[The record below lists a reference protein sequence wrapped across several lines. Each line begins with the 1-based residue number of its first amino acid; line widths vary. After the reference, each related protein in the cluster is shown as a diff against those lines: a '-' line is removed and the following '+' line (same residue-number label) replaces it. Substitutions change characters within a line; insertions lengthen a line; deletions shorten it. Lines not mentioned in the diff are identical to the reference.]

1 MSGGGGRELLLHR
14 QLIPVV
20 PASDDLAVLDL
31 RNRDSRD
38 LHSFI
43 RRRKSQLVAR
53 VRHFGGPTHYDFVVS
68 SNAVFDRHGDIWK
81 RATNPLIECLEFPRP
96 ANHYSGLVLTH
107 SDRVLPE
114 QIIDR
119 SHAPF
124 IPNLFEPTPHQHN
137 ILFDRHHP
145 PSFEQTKNSSNPCSH
160 GIARSY
166 VT

>member
-53 VRHFGGPTHYDFVVS
+53 VRHFGGPTDYDFVVS
-68 SNAVFDRHGDIWK
+68 SNAVFDRHSDIWK

-96 ANHYSGLVLTH
+96 ANHYPGLVLTH
-107 SDRVLPE
+107 SHRVFAQ

-124 IPNLFEPTPHQHN
+124 IPHFFEPTPHQNN
-137 ILFDRHHP
+137 ILFNRHET
-145 PSFEQTKNSSNPCSH
+145 PSFEETEHSSKPCRL
-160 GIARSY
+160 GIA
-166 VT
+166 